1 MSIETRDVF
10 MLYFFFLMIRRPP
23 RSTRTDPLFPYTTL
37 FRPLVQAFVGDDT
50 KVLSRLRTATPLQ
63 VNLQVR
69 IAEVNRSLLKEIN
82 GNLLTSDRD
91 GPLGN
96 GFLGSVFRGR
106 SAGKITYGADGS
118 KTFEFAVPDGTNSL
132 GAAGHL
138 FGLDVMASL
147 DLGER
152 SGVDVPP

>member
-1 MSIETRDVF
+1 MRISDWSSDVCSSD
-10 MLYFFFLMIRRPP
+10 L
-23 RSTRTDPLFPYTTL
+23 
-37 FRPLVQAFVGDDT
+37 
-50 KVLSRLRTATPLQ
+50 
-63 VNLQVR
+63 
-69 IAEVNRSLLKEIN
+69 IN

-138 FGLDVMASL
+138 FGLDEIGRAHVCTPVTNAHL
-147 DLGER
+147 VCRLLLENK
-152 SGVDVPP
+152 PTTH

>member
-1 MSIETRDVF
+1 MLCLAMPEAKIAANTRNGFELLTGTVQSPD
-10 MLYFFFLMIRRPP
+10 
-23 RSTRTDPLFPYTTL
+23 DAAEAEQ
-37 FRPLVQAFVGDDT
+37 LVQAFVGDDT

-96 GFLGSVFRGR
+96 GFIGSVFRGR

-118 KTFEFAVPDGTNSL
+118 KTFED
-132 GAAGHL
+132 
-138 FGLDVMASL
+138 
-147 DLGER
+147 R
-152 SGVDVPP
+152 KSGV